1 VTELPA
7 YVRDLLDKL
16 ASGGNP
22 LELLLSALPVD
33 DGRLLRLCAIPH
45 TFSPPL
51 LPVLD
56 PQLAKAE
63 AAAKYAGLAKLAIVR
78 QVGDRLALHDDARTY
93 LFRSWLEGT
102 TPEFAEVSERLAGY
116 FRRRVDEL
124 GADIPGAE
132 EAQLRMVF
140 HLIGADERQGIAEF
154 EHTSRQLR
162 YRLHW
167 AMLERLFGLVDEYA
181 AVLSSTS
188 RTAVQYH
195 RGKLAADLREWE
207 TAKTQFEGV
216 IACKATGDD
225 RRLHSRI
232 RLGMVEASRRDW
244 DAAIAVFER
253 TLSELERGS
262 TSAPDREKLVAL
274 TLLDL
279 GSAWREKHNYSK
291 AADLIGRGLRRA
303 ESHPNTYIQANAY
316 NSRGRLHADLD
327 EREHAIADYRRSLEL
342 LEQAGDSLRAADVL
356 NNLGVEYLKSAQWE
370 ESRGFFERS
379 LRIKREAE
387 DAAGEARVLNN
398 LARLERRA
406 QAQSRAIALLG
417 RAARLF
423 EEVHDYFSAGVAM
436 RNLARCHRTIN
447 EVGAFTEG
455 LEQARKLFEQAGA
468 RQEIA
473 NIDAELKGLKWP
485 RGCTLSLVIVVGVFA
500 LLIVGIIIVAV
511 VKG

>member
-1 VTELPA
+1 MTELPA

-22 LELLLSALPVD
+22 LEILLAALPTD
-33 DGRLLRLCAIPH
+33 EGRFLRLCAIPH

-56 PQLAKAE
+56 PQLSEAE

-78 QVGDRLALHDDARTY
+78 QVGDRLALHDDARAH
-93 LFRSWLEGT
+93 LFRSWLEGAT
-102 TPEFAEVSERLAGY
+102 LEFAEVSGRLAGY
-116 FRRRVDEL
+116 FRGQVVEL
-124 GADIPGAE
+124 RADIAAAE

-140 HLIGADERQGIAEF
+140 HLIGADERRGIAEF
-154 EHTSRQLR
+154 ERTSRQLR

-167 AMLERLFGLVDEYA
+167 AMLERLLGLVDEYA
-181 AVLSSTS
+181 AVLNSTS
-188 RTAVQYH
+188 RAAVQYH
-195 RGKLAADLREWE
+195 RGKLAADLRQWE
-207 TAKTQFEGV
+207 VAKTQFEGV
-216 IACKATGDD
+216 MACEAAGDD

-253 TLSELERGS
+253 ALGELDRGS
-262 TSAPDREKLVAL
+262 SSTPDREKLVAL

-291 AADLIGRGLRRA
+291 AADFIGRGLQRA
-303 ESHPNTYIQANAY
+303 ENHPNAYIQANAY

-327 EREHAIADYRRSLEL
+327 EREHAIADYQRSLEL
-342 LEQAGDSLRAADVL
+342 LEKDGDSLRAADVL
-356 NNLGVEYLKSAQWE
+356 NNLGVEYLKSARWQ
-370 ESRGFFERS
+370 ESRSFFERS
-379 LRIKREAE
+379 LQIKREAE
-387 DAAGEARVLNN
+387 DAAGQARVLNN

-406 QAQSRAIALLG
+406 QAQPRAIALLG
-417 RAARLF
+417 QAAQLF
-423 EEVHDYFSAGVAM
+423 EEVHDYFSAGVAK
-436 RNLARCHRTIN
+436 RNLARCHRAIN
-447 EVGAFTEG
+447 EIAGFTEG
-455 LEQARKLFEQAGA
+455 LKEARKLFEQAGA
-468 RQEIA
+468 GQEIA

-500 LLIVGIIIVAV
+500 LLILGIIIVAV
-511 VKG
+511 VEG